1 MTPRDAALLPRLL
14 LALDTMEND
23 AEILQAVHQV
33 RRILKGQGTSLS
45 KLAEK
50 IDGDDVPKIAMA
62 DDRHDV
68 RVRLRDLGMML
79 RFAQHPDQVTNQALQ
94 AARQGMVDGTPV
106 AGEDIRALLA
116 CMRDL
121 LKSRVI
127 EVAARGSGGSGVN
140 GPHTGGSLREAME
153 GLRESVDEMERA
165 RGYFAQAEINR
176 ARDLNMRGHFNPS
189 DPFSK
194 RGR

>member
-23 AEILQAVHQV
+23 AEILQAIHQV
-33 RRILKGQGTSLS
+33 RRILKGEETSLS

-50 IDGDDVPKIAMA
+50 LTDDVPKIDMA

-106 AGEDIRALLA
+106 AGEDMRALLA

-121 LKSRVI
+121 LKARAFD
-127 EVAARGSGGSGVN
+127 VAARANGAN
-140 GPHTGGSLREAME
+140 GPHTDGSLREAME
-153 GLRESVDEMERA
+153 GLRESVNEMERA

-176 ARDLNMRGHFNPS
+176 ARDFNMRGHFNPS

>member
-14 LALDTMEND
+14 LALDTLEND

-33 RRILKGQGTSLS
+33 RRILKGKGTSLS
-45 KLAEK
+45 KLAEN
-50 IDGDDVPKIAMA
+50 IASDDAPKIAMA

-106 AGEDIRALLA
+106 AGEDMRALLA

-121 LKSRVI
+121 LKARAFD
-127 EVAARGSGGSGVN
+127 VAARASGAN
-140 GPHTGGSLREAME
+140 GPHTDGSLREAME